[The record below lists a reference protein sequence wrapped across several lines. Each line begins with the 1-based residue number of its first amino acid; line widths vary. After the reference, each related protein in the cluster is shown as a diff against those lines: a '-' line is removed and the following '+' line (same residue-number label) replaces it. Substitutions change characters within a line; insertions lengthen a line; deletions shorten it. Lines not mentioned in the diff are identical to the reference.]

1 MTITHWLIDRIYNT
15 GYFTN
20 HGPIADELESAL
32 EQYFNIENAII
43 ISNETLAVVI
53 ALSGMTTGGTVAV
66 STDTPVHIVNGI
78 NWAGLETTF
87 FDNGSDPLLFFSEHS
102 YAAIDKQKFDLVIF
116 DPVTEKKLA
125 LSSYQTF
132 LSSGLAA
139 IIYCSSLPQKS
150 DFLHSSIASVRICL
164 LGANDDIPSPNCAV
178 ILTADNE
185 LARTYRNIRSSYGAR
200 EIVSVMATANGRVSE
215 YQAGVALKFI
225 QNYDPKVL
233 E

>member
-1 MTITHWLIDRIYNT
+1 MTIKHSLIDRIYNT

-87 FDNGSDPLLFFSEHS
+87 LTTVPIHFFFS
-102 YAAIDKQKFDLVIF
+102 
-116 DPVTEKKLA
+116 
-125 LSSYQTF
+125 
-132 LSSGLAA
+132 
-139 IIYCSSLPQKS
+139 
-150 DFLHSSIASVRICL
+150 
-164 LGANDDIPSPNCAV
+164 
-178 ILTADNE
+178 
-185 LARTYRNIRSSYGAR
+185 RNI
-200 EIVSVMATANGRVSE
+200 ATL
-215 YQAGVALKFI
+215 Q
-225 QNYDPKVL
+225 
-233 E
+233 